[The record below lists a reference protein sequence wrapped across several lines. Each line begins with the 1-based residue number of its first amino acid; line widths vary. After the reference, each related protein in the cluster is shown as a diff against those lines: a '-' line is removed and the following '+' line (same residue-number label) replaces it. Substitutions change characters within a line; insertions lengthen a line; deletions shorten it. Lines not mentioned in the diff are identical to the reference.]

1 MITKT
6 IYKMSDDEYALF
18 RDATLGIQC
27 PDLTGHDC
35 NLCPMSIN
43 INWVYGK
50 DPDFRCLLGMMERT
64 LSNMEDKS
72 NESKC
77 D

>member
-1 MITKT
+1 MTTET

-27 PDLTGHDC
+27 PDLSEHKCT
-35 NLCPMSIN
+35 LCPMNIN
-43 INWVYGK
+43 IQYAYGK

-64 LSNMEDKS
+64 LSNMEDRK
-72 NESKC
+72 
-77 D
+77 